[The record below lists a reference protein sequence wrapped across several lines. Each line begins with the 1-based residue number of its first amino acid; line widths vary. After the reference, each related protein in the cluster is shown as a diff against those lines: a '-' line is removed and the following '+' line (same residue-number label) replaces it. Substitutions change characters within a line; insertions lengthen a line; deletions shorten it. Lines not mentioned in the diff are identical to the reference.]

1 MIDCILSKE
10 EFVKILD
17 NLKETEVFYD
27 KINDVLKNYGADG
40 YIFPPTNIDDV
51 IFLLDKIFEQDRLD
65 SWISYFVYELEFGK
79 NYEEGTITYQD
90 GTIIDLSNS
99 GKLYD
104 FLIKEMEVNHG
115 K

>member
-51 IFLLDKIFEQDRLD
+51 IFLLDKIFKQNKYD
-65 SWISYFVYELEFGK
+65 SWISYFVYELGFGEK
-79 NYEEGTITYQD
+79 YKEGCATEED
-90 GTIIDLSNS
+90 GTIIDLGNS
-99 GKLYD
+99 EKLYD
-104 FLIKEMEVNHG
+104 FLIKEMEVCN
-115 K
+115 

>member
-27 KINDVLKNYGADG
+27 KTNDMLRTCGSDG
-40 YIFPPTNIDDV
+40 YVFPPTNIDDV
-51 IFLLDKIFEQDRLD
+51 VFLLDKIFKQNKYD

-79 NYEEGTITYQD
+79 KYEEGTITYKD
-90 GTIIDLSNS
+90 GTIVDLGNS
-99 GKLYD
+99 EKLYD
-104 FLIKEMEVNHG
+104 FLTKEMEVCN
-115 K
+115 